1 MLVSKRLVYIYEI
14 YLDLTNKKYNFV
26 GTPNVG
32 KRSRR
37 QKHRDREDLSNM
49 NLSSSFSSLTLNNIA
64 RDRKVFS
71 GLSNSSSG
79 TVGAIRALRRRPA
92 SAGRAELRMDGNK
105 PIWR

>member
-1 MLVSKRLVYIYEI
+1 MLGKGLVDKSIEI
-14 YLDLTNKKYNFV
+14 
-26 GTPNVG
+26 
-32 KRSRR
+32 
-37 QKHRDREDLSNM
+37 EDLSNM
-49 NLSSSFSSLTLNNIA
+49 NLSSSFTSLTLNNIA

-71 GLSNSSSG
+71 GLSNSSSGTG